1 MTIDRERF
9 NRELA
14 AHLARISEIAAPLS
28 HDAQINLTLALDDLM
43 TLCIAPPR
51 IATQIQ
57 SQLGEAA

>member
-43 TLCIAPPR
+43 TLCISRSMPN
-51 IATQIQ
+51 
-57 SQLGEAA
+57 SSCLN